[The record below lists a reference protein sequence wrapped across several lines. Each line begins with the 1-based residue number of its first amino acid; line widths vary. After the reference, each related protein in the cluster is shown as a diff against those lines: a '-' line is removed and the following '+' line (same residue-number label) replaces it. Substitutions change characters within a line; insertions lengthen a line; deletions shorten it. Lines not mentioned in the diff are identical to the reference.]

1 MQQSGVIYMCMKNI
15 SSVLLRGKKGGGG
28 TFPVVQLLGLQASPA
43 GSTCSIPHQGTKI
56 L

>member
-1 MQQSGVIYMCMKNI
+1 MQQSGVIYMCMK
-15 SSVLLRGKKGGGG
+15 GKKGGGG